1 MPLTSDAGASTVRQ
15 LEQLV
20 QRQCQLLVDAFFD
33 NGKDVL
39 NQLADSMDS
48 RRLRDS
54 RDSLLL
60 LQKVRDDVTQRFIK
74 SVTSALNPSAEA
86 QENQSRVFD
95 ISELTL
101 QDPAALDLDIT
112 ANRIGNQIALR
123 LDESLGLLVNRL
135 DRFSYGLGA
144 DVQPDALRPDA
155 LCKQFADAV
164 KPQGLEQRNAMLA
177 VDLFGRSLLQTLDA
191 AYRELIQFLESLNLD
206 ERHAT
211 IPPPGRSDRAR
222 TGQPQQQATTGD
234 GTDGGGGGAAG
245 GGAAGGGAGGGGAGG
260 GGATGT
266 SGQGGASQGAAH
278 GAGGGDAAA
287 GPPLDPNTMS
297 VIRTLSQAGQR
308 AASAVRYTDADLAM
322 DLGQI
327 AAGQAAPGWTP
338 GAAQDAM
345 QRMRAVGRVFND
357 LAPDKHIPAA
367 LKPKLEEMRFLVM
380 KSALSS
386 PDFFSD
392 EKNTLR
398 QLLNELL
405 SLLVN
410 SRLSTS
416 RGEKNIDDLIGQI
429 RRYFDVDA
437 DKLKPSESEERTP
450 VSEEDIESFLKD
462 QKKAQGSRRQDLI
475 VKSRDI
481 ATDELWART
490 AHRQLPSAARQVFA
504 YGWVP
509 MAALNLL
516 RNGGVNGQPWRQSLD
531 LLDRIVEAVD
541 PAMDVD
547 VDIDALKG
555 DFTDAL
561 RKVGMV
567 PKRVSAL
574 LGHLDNAVRQGAAD
588 RVEQAGSQLIAP
600 PPEVTDERQQ
610 VEKLFDRLIITNNWF
625 KVYDPELDNI
635 RWLRAVSH
643 SQDEV
648 RFAAFDGSR
657 YSVPRDRFAQ
667 DLLEG
672 RSDAVDS
679 TPSVEEELQKIRS
692 RFKGQ
697 DDTGEK
703 TLLLD

>member
-1 MPLTSDAGASTVRQ
+1 MPFSSDAGAQTVRKF
-15 LEQLV
+15 EQLA
-20 QRQCQLLVDAFFD
+20 QRQCQSLVDAFFD
-33 NGKDVL
+33 TGKDVL
-39 NQLADSMDS
+39 NQYADSMDS

-54 RDSLLL
+54 RDSLVL
-60 LQKVRDDVTQRFIK
+60 LQKMRPAVTERFVK
-74 SVTSALNPSAEA
+74 AVSDGLSPASEAE
-86 QENQSRVFD
+86 ESRSKIFD

-112 ANRIGNQIALR
+112 ANRIGNQIAR
-123 LDESLGLLVNRL
+123 RVEENLGLLINRL
-135 DRFSYGLGA
+135 DRFAYGLGA
-144 DVQPDALRPDA
+144 QVRPDALKPDS

-164 KPQGLEQRNAMLA
+164 KPEGLEARNATLA
-177 VDLFGRSLLQTLDA
+177 VDLFGRTLLQTLDG
-191 AYRELIQFLESLNLD
+191 AYHSLIEFLDDLGLE

-211 IPPPGRSDRAR
+211 IPPPTRSERA
-222 TGQPQQQATTGD
+222 
-234 GTDGGGGGAAG
+234 AA
-245 GGAAGGGAGGGGAGG
+245 
-260 GGATGT
+260 
-266 SGQGGASQGAAH
+266 SGSDSSPSD
-278 GAGGGDAAA
+278 GDAAA
-287 GPPLDPNTMS
+287 GRDNSQPGGAGAQAGGGGTPAAGGAAGAAGGTAPGGARGTGQPAGAAGPAVPPLDPNTMS
-297 VIRTLSQAGQR
+297 VIRTLSQAGAR
-308 AASAVRYTDADLAM
+308 AASAARYTDADLAM

-327 AAGQAAPGWTP
+327 AAGQQATGWSQ

-345 QRMRAVGRVFND
+345 MRMQAVGRVFND

-416 RGEKNIDDLIGQI
+416 RGEKNIDDLMGQI

-437 DKLKPSESEERTP
+437 DKLKPSEAEERPP
-450 VSEEDIESFLKD
+450 VSEQDIESFLKD
-462 QKKAQGSRRQDLI
+462 QKQAQGSRRQDLI

-516 RNGGVNGQPWRQSLD
+516 RNGGVNGQPWRDSLD
-531 LLDRIVEAVD
+531 LLDRIVDAVD
-541 PAMDVD
+541 PAMDSD
-547 VDIDALKG
+547 FDLGALKSDFQDAL
-555 DFTDAL
+555 T
-561 RKVGMV
+561 KVGMV
-567 PKRVSAL
+567 PKRVSGL
-574 LGHLDNAVRQGAAD
+574 LGHLDNAVRQGAAE
-588 RVEQAGSQLIAP
+588 RVEKSGSQLIPP

-610 VEKLFDRLIITNNWF
+610 VEKLFDRLIIANNWF

-657 YSVPRDRFAQ
+657 YAVPRDRFSQ

-672 RSDAVDS
+672 RSDAVDP
-679 TPSVEEELQKIRS
+679 TPSVEEELQRIRS
-692 RFKGQ
+692 RFKG
-697 DDTGEK
+697 DESTGER
-703 TLLLD
+703 TLLIQ